1 MMRAY
6 GVSAVLAIGLA
17 TAPARAQSSEAKAA
31 AEASFEEAR
40 QLVLAGH
47 FAEACPKLEASQ
59 RLDPAPGTEL
69 NLADCYE
76 KTDRFA
82 SAWGMFQQAADD
94 ERRAGD
100 A

>member
-1 MMRAY
+1 
-6 GVSAVLAIGLA
+6 
-17 TAPARAQSSEAKAA
+17 
-31 AEASFEEAR
+31 
-40 QLVLAGH
+40 
-47 FAEACPKLEASQ
+47 SQ
-59 RLDPAPGTEL
+59 GLDPAPGTEL

-100 A
+100 ADAEKLARDRAAALVGKLSRLTIQLPKEAIPGLTITRNDAAVEAGLLGTAMPVDAG